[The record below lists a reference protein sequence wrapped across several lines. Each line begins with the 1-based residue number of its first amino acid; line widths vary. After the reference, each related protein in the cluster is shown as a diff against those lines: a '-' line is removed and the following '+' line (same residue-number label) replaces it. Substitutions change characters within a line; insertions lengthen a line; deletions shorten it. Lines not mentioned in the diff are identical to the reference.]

1 MARLESFASITLALG
16 ILLTSACTAPAPS
29 TPAGKPPAAETAVK
43 TPAPANTPVA
53 PASIQSEAF
62 AGKFSGV
69 LPCASCPGI
78 DTALVLRGDGSFHLS
93 EIYQDEPGGGPFVSE
108 GHWREEQDSKRLR
121 LSPIGK
127 ADPERL
133 YEIVSRNE
141 IRMLDLEGKPIVSG
155 LDYSLRRDSAGNP

>member
-29 TPAGKPPAAETAVK
+29 TPAGKPAAAVAAAK
-43 TPAPANTPVA
+43 TPT

-78 DTALVLRGDGSFHLS
+78 DTALVLRGDGSFRLS
-93 EIYQDEPGGGPFVSE
+93 ETYQDEPGGGPFVSE

>member
-16 ILLTSACTAPAPS
+16 ILLTSACTAPAPP
-29 TPAGKPPAAETAVK
+29 TPAGKPAAAVAAAK
-43 TPAPANTPVA
+43 TPV

-78 DTALVLRGDGSFHLS
+78 DTALVLRGDGSFRLS
-93 EIYQDEPGGGPFVSE
+93 ETYQDEPGGGPFVSE
-108 GHWREEQDSKRLR
+108 GHWRAESDGKRLR

-155 LDYSLRRDSAGNP
+155 LDYSLRRDSAGDP

>member
-29 TPAGKPPAAETAVK
+29 TPAGKSAAAAAK
-43 TPAPANTPVA
+43 TPVPANTSVA
-53 PASIQSEAF
+53 PASIESEAF

-78 DTALVLRGDGSFHLS
+78 DIALILRGDGSFRLS
-93 EIYQDEPGGGPFVSE
+93 ETYQDEPGGGPFVSE
-108 GHWREEQDSKRLR
+108 GHWRAESDGKRLR
-121 LSPIGK
+121 LDPTGK

-133 YEIVSRNE
+133 YEIVSRDE

-155 LDYSLRRDSAGNP
+155 LDYSLRRDRAGNP